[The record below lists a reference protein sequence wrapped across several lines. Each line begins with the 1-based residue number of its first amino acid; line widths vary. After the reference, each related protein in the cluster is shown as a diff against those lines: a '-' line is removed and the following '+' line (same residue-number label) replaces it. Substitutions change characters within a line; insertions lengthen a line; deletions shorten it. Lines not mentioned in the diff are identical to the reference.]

1 MAKITANNIQAGSIT
16 AASLSV
22 ALVSSISSASE
33 SGTKAQDA
41 FDRANSANVLAQS
54 AFDAANTVSPL
65 DSFARQ
71 TANASFAQANTGTVL
86 AQAAFNAANT
96 VSPLDS
102 FSRQTANAAFEQA
115 NTSTILAQAA
125 FNAANN
131 ASGGGASGGIINL
144 NMPGILNVPFE
155 GTSRYYPTTSITLGT
170 VYANLSA
177 SPSANL
183 QFVILKNGANIGNS
197 FIITTSSP
205 VMTPVVLSGVGLTTS
220 DYLTLNLLGSNILA
234 SELAIKIAYS

>member
-16 AASLSV
+16 AASLSA
-22 ALVSSISSASE
+22 ALVGSISSASE

-41 FDRANSANVLAQS
+41 FDRANSANVLAQ
-54 AFDAANTVSPL
+54 
-65 DSFARQ
+65 
-71 TANASFAQANTGTVL
+71 
-86 AQAAFNAANT
+86 
-96 VSPLDS
+96 
-102 FSRQTANAAFEQA
+102 
-115 NTSTILAQAA
+115 AA

-131 ASGGGASGGIINL
+131 ASGGGGGGASGGFINL
-144 NMPGILNVPFE
+144 NMPGILNTPFT

-183 QFVILKNGANIGNS
+183 QFVLLKNGANIGNS

-205 VMTPVVLSGVGLTTS
+205 IMTPVVTSGVSLTTS
-220 DYLTLNLLGSNILA
+220 DYLTLNLLGSEITAADLWVRI
-234 SELAIKIAYS
+234 SYS

>member
-16 AASLSV
+16 AASLSA
-22 ALVSSISSASE
+22 ALVGSISSASE

-41 FDRANSANVLAQS
+41 FDKANSANVLAQS

-65 DSFARQ
+65 DSF
-71 TANASFAQANTGTVL
+71 
-86 AQAAFNAANT
+86 
-96 VSPLDS
+96 
-102 FSRQTANAAFEQA
+102 SRQTANAAFVQA
-115 NTSTILAQAA
+115 NTGTALAQAA

-131 ASGGGASGGIINL
+131 ASGGGASGGFINL
-144 NMPGILNVPFE
+144 SMPGILNVPFT
-155 GTSRYYPTTSITLGT
+155 GTSRYYPTGSITLGT

-183 QFVILKNGANIGNS
+183 QFVLLKNGANIGNS

-205 VMTPVVLSGVGLTTS
+205 VMTPVVTSGVSLTTN
-220 DYLTLNLLGSNILA
+220 DYLTLNLLGSNITASDLA
-234 SELAIKIAYS
+234 VKISYL

>member
-16 AASLSV
+16 ASSLS
-22 ALVSSISSASE
+22 ATLVSSISSASE

-41 FDRANSANVLAQS
+41 FDRANSANVLAQ
-54 AFDAANTVSPL
+54 
-65 DSFARQ
+65 
-71 TANASFAQANTGTVL
+71 
-86 AQAAFNAANT
+86 AAFNAANT

-102 FSRQTANAAFEQA
+102 FSRQTANAAFVQA
-115 NTSTILAQAA
+115 NTGTALAQAA

-131 ASGGGASGGIINL
+131 ASGGGASGGFINL
-144 NMPGILNVPFE
+144 NMPGILNTPFT
-155 GTSRYYPTTSITLGT
+155 GTSRYYPTQAITLGT

-205 VMTPVVLSGVGLTTS
+205 VMTPVVLSGVSLTTS
-220 DYLTLNLLGSNILA
+220 DYLTLNLLGSEITAADLWVRI
-234 SELAIKIAYS
+234 SYS

>member
-1 MAKITANNIQAGSIT
+1 MAKITANNIQTGSIT
-16 AASLSV
+16 IDRLS
-22 ALVSSISSASE
+22 SSVVNSITSASE

-41 FDRANSANVLAQS
+41 FDK
-54 AFDAANTVSPL
+54 
-65 DSFARQ
+65 
-71 TANASFAQANTGTVL
+71 ANTGTSL
-86 AQAAFNAANT
+86 AQAAFDAANT

-102 FSRQTANAAFEQA
+102 FSRQTANAAFTQA
-115 NTSTILAQAA
+115 NVSTTLAQAA

-131 ASGGGASGGIINL
+131 ASGGGGASGGFINL
-144 NMPGILNVPFE
+144 NMPGILNVPFT

-205 VMTPVVLSGVGLTTS
+205 VMTPVALSGVSLTTN
-220 DYLTLNLLGSNILA
+220 DYLTLNLLGTEITAADLWVRIS
-234 SELAIKIAYS
+234 YS

>member
-16 AASLSV
+16 VDSLSA
-22 ALVSSISSASE
+22 ALVSNLTSVSTTSI
-33 SGTKAQDA
+33 KAQDA

-65 DSFARQ
+65 DSFSRQ
-71 TANASFAQANTGTVL
+71 TANAAFVQANTGTAL

-96 VSPLDS
+96 VSR
-102 FSRQTANAAFEQA
+102 F
-115 NTSTILAQAA
+115 
-125 FNAANN
+125 
-131 ASGGGASGGIINL
+131 INL
-144 NMPGILNVPFE
+144 NMPGTLNVPFT
-155 GTSRYYPTTSITLGT
+155 GTSRYYPTQAITLGT

-197 FIITTSSP
+197 FIITTSSA
-205 VMTPVVLSGVGLTTS
+205 VMTPVVTSGVSLTTS
-220 DYLTLNLLGSNILA
+220 DYLTLNLLGSDITAADLWVRI
-234 SELAIKIAYS
+234 SYSQ

>member
-1 MAKITANNIQAGSIT
+1 MAKITANNIQTGSIT
-16 AASLSV
+16 IDRLSSSI
-22 ALVSSISSASE
+22 VSSISSPLDSYARE
-33 SGTKAQDA
+33 TANTGTL
-41 FDRANSANVLAQS
+41 LAQA

-65 DSFARQ
+65 DSYA
-71 TANASFAQANTGTVL
+71 
-86 AQAAFNAANT
+86 
-96 VSPLDS
+96 
-102 FSRQTANAAFEQA
+102 RQTANAAFTQA
-115 NTSTILAQAA
+115 NVSTVLAQAA

-131 ASGGGASGGIINL
+131 ASGGGASGGFVNL
-144 NMPGILNVPFE
+144 NMPGTLNVPFT

-205 VMTPVVLSGVGLTTS
+205 VMTPVVLSGVSLTTN
-220 DYLTLNLLGSNILA
+220 DYLTLNLLGSEITAADLWVRI
-234 SELAIKIAYS
+234 SYS

>member
-71 TANASFAQANTGTVL
+71 TANASF
-86 AQAAFNAANT
+86 
-96 VSPLDS
+96 
-102 FSRQTANAAFEQA
+102 EQA
-115 NTSTILAQAA
+115 NATTILAQAA
-125 FNAANN
+125 FEAANN
-131 ASGGGASGGIINL
+131 ASGASGGFINL
-144 NMPGILNVPFE
+144 SMPGILNVPFT
-155 GTSRYYPTTSITLGT
+155 GTSRYYPTGSITLGT

-183 QFVILKNGANIGNS
+183 QFVLLKNGANIGNS

-205 VMTPVVLSGVGLTTS
+205 VMTPVVTSGVSLTTN
-220 DYLTLNLLGSNILA
+220 DYLTLNLLGSNITASDLA
-234 SELAIKIAYS
+234 VKISYL

>member
-16 AASLSV
+16 AASLSA
-22 ALVSSISSASE
+22 ALVGSISSASE

-65 DSFARQ
+65 DSF
-71 TANASFAQANTGTVL
+71 
-86 AQAAFNAANT
+86 
-96 VSPLDS
+96 
-102 FSRQTANAAFEQA
+102 SRQTANAAFVQA
-115 NTSTILAQAA
+115 NTGTALAQAA

-131 ASGGGASGGIINL
+131 ASGGGGASGGFINL
-144 NMPGILNVPFE
+144 NMPGILNTPFT
-155 GTSRYYPTTSITLGT
+155 GTSRYYPTESITLGT

-197 FIITTSSP
+197 FIIITSSP
-205 VMTPVVLSGVGLTTS
+205 VMTPVVLSGVSLTTS
-220 DYLTLNLLGSNILA
+220 DYLTVNLLGTEITAADLWVRIS
-234 SELAIKIAYS
+234 YS

>member
-1 MAKITANNIQAGSIT
+1 MAKITANNIQTGSIT
-16 AASLSV
+16 LDTLS
-22 ALVSSISSASE
+22 SSVVNSITSASE

-41 FDRANSANVLAQS
+41 FDKANTGTLLAQS
-54 AFDAANTVSPL
+54 AFD
-65 DSFARQ
+65 
-71 TANASFAQANTGTVL
+71 
-86 AQAAFNAANT
+86 AANT

-102 FSRQTANAAFEQA
+102 FSRQTANAAFTQA
-115 NTSTILAQAA
+115 NASTILAQAA

-131 ASGGGASGGIINL
+131 ASGGGGASGGFVNL
-144 NMPGILNVPFE
+144 NMPGTLNVPFT

-205 VMTPVVLSGVGLTTS
+205 VMTPVVLSGVSLTTN
-220 DYLTLNLLGSNILA
+220 DYLTLNLLGSEITAADLWVRI
-234 SELAIKIAYS
+234 SYS

>member
-16 AASLSV
+16 ASSLS
-22 ALVSSISSASE
+22 ATLVSSISSASE

-65 DSFARQ
+65 DSF
-71 TANASFAQANTGTVL
+71 
-86 AQAAFNAANT
+86 
-96 VSPLDS
+96 
-102 FSRQTANAAFEQA
+102 SRQTANAAFVQA
-115 NTSTILAQAA
+115 NTGTALAQAA

-131 ASGGGASGGIINL
+131 ASGASGGFINL
-144 NMPGILNVPFE
+144 NMPGILNTPFT
-155 GTSRYYPTTSITLGT
+155 GTSRYYPTQSITLGT

-205 VMTPVVLSGVGLTTS
+205 VMTPVVTSGVSLTTS
-220 DYLTLNLLGSNILA
+220 DYLTVNLLGTEITAADLWVRIS
-234 SELAIKIAYS
+234 YS

>member
-16 AASLSV
+16 ASSLS
-22 ALVSSISSASE
+22 ATLVSSISSASE

-54 AFDAANTVSPL
+54 AF
-65 DSFARQ
+65 
-71 TANASFAQANTGTVL
+71 
-86 AQAAFNAANT
+86 NAANT

-102 FSRQTANAAFEQA
+102 YARTTANAAFTTA
-115 NTSTILAQAA
+115 NVSTVLAQAA
-125 FNAANN
+125 FDKANT
-131 ASGGGASGGIINL
+131 STGGASGGFINL
-144 NMPGILNVPFE
+144 NMPGILNTPFT
-155 GTSRYYPTTSITLGT
+155 GTSRYYPTQSITLGT

-205 VMTPVVLSGVGLTTS
+205 VMTPVVLSGVSLTTS
-220 DYLTLNLLGSNILA
+220 DYLTVNLLGSEITAADLWVRI
-234 SELAIKIAYS
+234 SYS

>member
-1 MAKITANNIQAGSIT
+1 MAKITANNIQTGSIT
-16 AASLSV
+16 LDTLS
-22 ALVSSISSASE
+22 SSVVNSITSASE

-41 FDRANSANVLAQS
+41 FDKANTGTSLAQA

-65 DSFARQ
+65 DSYA
-71 TANASFAQANTGTVL
+71 
-86 AQAAFNAANT
+86 
-96 VSPLDS
+96 
-102 FSRQTANAAFEQA
+102 RQTANAAFTQA
-115 NTSTILAQAA
+115 NVSTTLAQAA

-131 ASGGGASGGIINL
+131 ASGGASGGFVNL
-144 NMPGILNVPFE
+144 NMPGILNVPFT

-205 VMTPVVLSGVGLTTS
+205 VMTPVVLSGVSLTTN
-220 DYLTLNLLGSNILA
+220 DYLTLNLSGSEITAADLWVRI
-234 SELAIKIAYS
+234 SYS

>member
-1 MAKITANNIQAGSIT
+1 MAKITANNIQTGSIT
-16 AASLSV
+16 IDRLSSSV
-22 ALVSSISSASE
+22 VNSISSPLDSYARTTSNTATDNITILQ
-33 SGTKAQDA
+33 GVNTTQNTNITAADTKAQA
-41 FDRANSANVLAQS
+41 

-65 DSFARQ
+65 DSYA
-71 TANASFAQANTGTVL
+71 
-86 AQAAFNAANT
+86 
-96 VSPLDS
+96 
-102 FSRQTANAAFEQA
+102 RQTANAAFTQA
-115 NTSTILAQAA
+115 NVSTTLAQAA

-131 ASGGGASGGIINL
+131 ALGGDSGGFVNL
-144 NMPGILNVPFE
+144 NMPGILNVPFT

-205 VMTPVVLSGVGLTTS
+205 VMTPVALSGVSLTTN
-220 DYLTLNLLGSNILA
+220 DYLTLNLLGSEITAADLWVRI
-234 SELAIKIAYS
+234 SYS

>member
-16 AASLSV
+16 ASSLS
-22 ALVSSISSASE
+22 ATLVSSISSASE

-65 DSFARQ
+65 DSFSRQ
-71 TANASFAQANTGTVL
+71 TANAAFVQANTGTAL
-86 AQAAFNAANT
+86 AQSAFNAANT
-96 VSPLDS
+96 VSR
-102 FSRQTANAAFEQA
+102 F
-115 NTSTILAQAA
+115 
-125 FNAANN
+125 
-131 ASGGGASGGIINL
+131 INL
-144 NMPGILNVPFE
+144 NMPGTLNVPFT
-155 GTSRYYPTTSITLGT
+155 GTSRYYPTQTITLGT

-205 VMTPVVLSGVGLTTS
+205 IMTPVVLSGVNLTTS
-220 DYLTLNLLGSNILA
+220 DYLTVNLLGSDITAADLWVRI
-234 SELAIKIAYS
+234 SYSQ